1 MKSKEGKEEN
11 VMECKNER
19 IRMGI
24 VGILAFCVMELLFF
38 GGFGIAVPI
47 VIAAF
52 YIGVAWQYKER
63 GKVSQI
69 FKDRLFIPILFL
81 AISFGIFSN
90 PVLKFFNLIF
100 LGLLMILQFGDLFGI
115 NTYERY
121 DAKWFLQVLP
131 LGLVMP
137 FQNWGE
143 ALKSIKSSDEAAR
156 EDSGKI
162 QTLGKIAIGCV
173 IGVPILLIAGGILMG
188 ADAAFEGMMN
198 LILSNIALDLEN
210 IVPRLLIFTIVFF
223 PLLGFFYG
231 MTHQYEIRHKIR
243 YALEEGEGV
252 RERYRISLDF
262 TIAMTIATLLAL
274 LYLLYFGSQL
284 SYFISAFSSIL
295 PEDYTYAEYARRGF
309 FEMLPIVCL
318 NVGVIGILNLFVA
331 GKEESKKAKYI
342 KIYAFFFIG
351 FTLFIVLTALSKMAM
366 YMGIYGLT
374 LKRIYVTWFLVL
386 CVISLGLI
394 AFKMCKEKLKLCKSI
409 FIVFTVMYL
418 GLNYMNPDY
427 QVARY
432 NADLYKEKGI
442 DTLDSFY
449 GLSLSAV
456 GPLLEMKATEYESY
470 AYILEVYELE
480 IGRVESWQ
488 QWNLSYE
495 YASRRFEEKNNVG
508 Q

>member
-1 MKSKEGKEEN
+1 
-11 VMECKNER
+11 MECKNER

-24 VGILAFCVMELLFF
+24 VGILAFCIMELLFF

-52 YIGVAWQYKER
+52 YIGVVWQYKER
-63 GKVSQI
+63 GKVSQV
-69 FKDRLFIPILFL
+69 FKDTLFIPILFL

-100 LGLLMILQFGDLFGI
+100 LGLLMLLQFGDLFGI

-121 DAKWFLQVLP
+121 DAKWFLQVVP
-131 LGLVMP
+131 LGLMMP
-137 FQNWGE
+137 FQNWGN
-143 ALKSIKSSDEAAR
+143 ALKAVKSSDEASR
-156 EDSGKI
+156 EDRYKI

-198 LILSNIALDLEN
+198 LILSNIEFDLGN
-210 IVPRLLIFTIVFF
+210 MVPRLLIFIIVFF

-231 MTHQYEIRHKIR
+231 LTHQYEIRRGMRYELEEVEGLEVGRKIR
-243 YALEEGEGV
+243 
-252 RERYRISLDF
+252 LDF

-295 PEDYTYAEYARRGF
+295 PEDYTYSEYARRGF
-309 FEMLPIVCL
+309 FEMIPIVCL
-318 NVGVIGILNLFVA
+318 NLGVIGILNLFVA
-331 GKEESKKAKYI
+331 GKEEPTKAKCI
-342 KIYAFFFIG
+342 KVYAFFFIG

-366 YMGIYGLT
+366 YMGEYGLT

-394 AFKMCKEKLKLCKSI
+394 ALKMCKEKLKLCKSL
-409 FIVFTVMYL
+409 FIVFTLMYL

-432 NADLYKEKGI
+432 NADFYIEKGTSAVDI
-442 DTLDSFY
+442 ESFY
-449 GLSLSAV
+449 SLSLSAV
-456 GPLLEMKATEYESY
+456 GPFLEINATD
-470 AYILEVYELE
+470 YELYTNRLENYKWE
-480 IGRVESWQ
+480 IEHVDSWQ
-488 QWNLSYE
+488 EWNLSYHN
-495 YASRRFEEKNNVG
+495 ANNLLKSLEK
-508 Q
+508 